1 MRYSNYFRSFKVIF
15 TLAFF
20 FFTCSSILLFSE
32 EDSEIKIGEKIF
44 QGNCTACHNL
54 TGYTKLSG
62 RSVGPD
68 LSGVTDR
75 REIDWLKKWIKNNKE
90 LRESGDKDAIEIFE
104 QYNGSIMQAFDW
116 LSDEEM
122 NGLISFLANPP
133 VNEALI
139 VVADDVSVVQE
150 DEGMSLST
158 QMMLIALALATLLY
172 LLSSVKNSLKSS
184 MGQETETIS
193 QTVSNQTKSFFSQNR
208 NVIFIVVIALIFLAK
223 IGYDA
228 LLDVGVTKGYQ
239 PEQPIAFSHKVHAGD
254 NDIDCNYCHSSAR
267 HSMSAG
273 IPSANVCMNCHANI
287 VEGTV
292 TGTTEI
298 QKIYDAVGYDPE
310 TRTYKQN
317 YTQQPIKWI
326 RIHNLPD
333 LAYFNHSQHVSV
345 AGVDCET
352 CHGPVDEMDILAQY
366 ADLTMDWCIECHRET
381 DVNMKDNEYYASM
394 HEKLKDSL
402 GVENFTVD
410 QIGGLECGKC
420 HY

>member
-1 MRYSNYFRSFKVIF
+1 MRYSNYFRGFKVIF

-20 FFTCSSILLFSE
+20 FFTCSSILVFSE
-32 EDSEIKIGEKIF
+32 DDPEIKIGEKIF

-139 VVADDVSVVQE
+139 AVADDVSVVQE
-150 DEGMSLST
+150 DEGMSVST

-193 QTVSNQTKSFFSQNR
+193 QTVSNQTKSFFAQNR

-317 YTQQPIKWI
+317 YTQKPIKWI

-381 DVNMKDNEYYASM
+381 DVKMKDNEYYASM

-402 GVENFTVD
+402 GVESFTVD